1 MVQPNNSARRSL
13 IITTKQLI
21 VDMQYDEVAKL
32 ITVTFEEDDQLI
44 TVGFNI
50 HEAQAFNIKL
60 NDTIIEAILGIS
72 TPAKTKH

>member
-1 MVQPNNSARRSL
+1 MA
-13 IITTKQLI
+13 TKQLI
-21 VDMQYDEVAKL
+21 VDVQYDEVAKL

-60 NDTIIEAILGIS
+60 NDTIIEAILGVS